1 VQKDNSDFTED
12 LQGARGVHFTLLPNR
27 FALSRRFLHYCS
39 IDKFANACLATKADS
54 KADLPWV
61 KLAKLG
67 PTPSEHGSY
76 RYDANVVELSGA
88 EGDYD
93 GTDISIE
100 DTADLLIA
108 ADIECVLSETATPG
122 HWRVWLPASKSYS
135 GTPDELRTVRA
146 QWVARVNGVLGGILA
161 RESFVLSQAFYIGG
175 ITGQPA
181 PKVITIFE
189 APRIDLCDH
198 LDAGALYPNGR
209 SEPTPPPEW
218 NDVPDDLAE
227 SDDDPELT
235 EEGRRRVYAF
245 LRAEAA
251 NAKSPTA
258 TGTRAWRICAWLA
271 DMRTWD
277 KLILSPAG
285 IANLLRNDFPD
296 TDENAIRRMLT
307 TRRKPRGCSE
317 I

>member
-175 ITGQPA
+175 IIGQLEPA
-181 PKVITIFE
+181 VFTVTE
-189 APRIDLCDH
+189 APRIDT
-198 LDAGALYPNGR
+198 LDRLDTGALYPNGR
-209 SEPTPPPEW
+209 SEPPSPPEA
-218 NDVPDDLAE
+218 DEIPEDLEE
-227 SDDDPELT
+227 SDDDPELLR
-235 EEGRRRVYAF
+235 EGKWRKAAF
-245 LRAEAA
+245 LRKETERCD
-251 NAKSPTA
+251 PTA
-258 TGTRAWRICAWLA
+258 TGTRAFRLVMWLA
-271 DMRTWD
+271 DMRTGD
-277 KLILSPAG
+277 GMILSPKG
-285 IANLLRNDFPD
+285 IEVILGADFPN
-296 TDENAIRRMLT
+296 TSLTSIRAMLAQ
-307 TRRKPRGCSE
+307 RRKPRGCND